1 MPYIDDDKLIYNIRE
16 LPESFSITSGDLLVV
31 EDTEG
36 TKTIDFDNII
46 IGLDNTTFGTTITQ
60 NATDIVALS
69 ATNNNLTTAIATN
82 TANILSLSA
91 NTVVVTNETE
101 LIAAVAAAE
110 PHITFAAVITLT
122 SKIVVPVGTTLKMQ
136 NGTGI
141 DFQNALDMMEFNGG
155 IDVPGDH
162 QVFFNTLP
170 YPMTGINIDGP
181 GSLVGSFHGTR
192 HAGWWG
198 PAALGGDQTDQNAL
212 QCAVDSGLISRGHP
226 GFPDVLYG
234 ATAFEVYAP
243 LATYSMTDTLWFTN
257 RRLRFRGDLYTQL
270 RFNIPAGSQDACI
283 DMSDTIAW
291 NNVWDTQLV
300 GFRMSDDSTRTDL
313 IGIKGSLL
321 EERSK
326 ISDIHIASYGSHGIW
341 MANGGGNTGLI
352 ENCNITGPK
361 SDKPVG
367 IRITGLNGSITV
379 RNCAVVNPNTYIA
392 FWQDR
397 NGQGPVTFIN
407 CHEESADIGYLIGPD
422 PAVQPASV
430 VVTTDRQS
438 KTSIIDCT
446 SNTKHSGERAVW
458 ITSGTATVRVC
469 NLKCEN
475 SDINSIILD
484 DYWLN
489 NGGASDEFI
498 PLSSSPTGL
507 PSHAAISEFRRWPV
521 IASRSAS
528 SYRRPSDPTF
538 GVAAS
543 YGGWR
548 VHHILDLYGN
558 W

>member
-1 MPYIDDDKLIYNIRE
+1 MADSLHNPTVKGVPQENRGLISNAI
-16 LPESFSITSGDLLVV
+16 LKTSVDPSVV
-31 EDTEG
+31 SAYSEQVFEPRCEN
-36 TKTIDFDNII
+36 TII
-46 IGLDNTTFGTTITQ
+46 
-60 NATDIVALS
+60 
-69 ATNNNLTTAIATN
+69 
-82 TANILSLSA
+82 
-91 NTVVVTNETE
+91 VTNEAE

-110 PHITFAAVITLT
+110 PHITFAAVIPLT

-170 YPMTGINIDGP
+170 YPMTGIDIDGP
-181 GSLVGSFHGTR
+181 GSLVGSFSGTR
-192 HAGWWG
+192 NAGWWG

-212 QCAVDSGLISRGHP
+212 QCAVDSGLLATANN
-226 GFPDVLYG
+226 VG

-243 LATYSMTDTLWFTN
+243 LATYSMTETLWFTN

-270 RFNIPAGSQDACI
+270 RFNIPAGPAWDACI
-283 DMSDTIAW
+283 DMSDTISY

-300 GFRMSDDSTRTDL
+300 GFRMSDDSARTDL
-313 IGIKGSLL
+313 IGIKGSLM

-326 ISDIHIASYGSHGIW
+326 ISDIHIASYGSHAIW
-341 MANGGGNTGLI
+341 MSQGGGNTGLI

-361 SDKPVG
+361 SASPVG
-367 IRITGLNGSITV
+367 IRITGLNGSISV
-379 RNCAVVNPNTYIA
+379 RNCSVVNANTYIA

-397 NGQGPVTFIN
+397 NGHGPVTFIN
-407 CHEESADIGYLIGPD
+407 CHEENADIGYLIGPD

-430 VVTTDRQS
+430 VVATDRQS

-446 SNTKHSGERAVW
+446 SNTKQSGERAVW
-458 ITSGTATVRVC
+458 ITSGTATVRVS

-475 SDINSIILD
+475 SNINSIILD
-484 DYWLN
+484 DYWLD
-489 NGGASDEFI
+489 GGASDTFI
-498 PLSSSPTGL
+498 PLLSSPTGGS
-507 PSHAAISEFRRWPV
+507 SHAAISEFRRWPV

-538 GVAAS
+538 GVAGN